1 MTKPEL
7 IALAD
12 RYGMSILRDP
22 ITREAWGLMLETDQ
36 DIPELDALAADIW
49 GECCVAVTKEYGTY
63 AAAHGTHLYKVI
75 CPVEWFDL
83 WGWQP

>member
-1 MTKPEL
+1 MTKHEL
-7 IALAD
+7 IALAG

-49 GECCVAVTKEYGTY
+49 SESCIAVTKDYSACALPG
-63 AAAHGTHLYKVI
+63 AHRYTVA

-83 WGWQP
+83 WGWSD